1 MTMGP
6 RLRKLMLTI
15 HLVVSVG
22 WIGAVIAYLALDVA
36 AVTDPGSET
45 SRAAWAAMQLTAE
58 TVLVPLAVASLVTGL
73 VMALGTPWGLLRH
86 YWVVISFVLTT
97 FAASVLILHMSDLSA
112 MAQSGRSA
120 EGHASGSGAH
130 ASAGAA
136 ARGDFLHAG
145 GGLVV
150 LLAVAVLNVYKP
162 RGLTPYGWRQRFRA
176 PDDRGGGAPQA

>member
-6 RLRKLMLTI
+6 RLRKLMLTT
-15 HLVVSVG
+15 HLVVAVG

-58 TVLVPLAVASLVTGL
+58 TVLVPLALASLVTGL
-73 VMALGTPWGLLRH
+73 VMALGTPWGLFRH
-86 YWVVISFVLTT
+86 YWVVISLVLTT
-97 FAASVLILHMSDLSA
+97 FAATVLILHMSDLRA

-120 EGHASGSGAH
+120 EGHGSGSGTH
-130 ASAGAA
+130 ASANA

-150 LLAVAVLNVYKP
+150 LLAVTVLNVYKP
-162 RGLTPYGWRQRFRA
+162 RGLTPDGWRRRFGS
-176 PDDRGGGAPQA
+176 PDARRGGAPEA